1 MLRRKFKPS
10 QKIERFAKLT
20 TMMQSSG
27 DRRQIFQAE
36 ADMAGPF
43 LEYSPAF
50 VLSQAPPGC
59 RFAGRDKR
67 RASRFR
73 SREALLARLNV
84 VLEADS
90 LSLQT
95 RSSKLVTPVVTRH
108 IALAMSRHASLTLA
122 CQTVMQLAREIAKS
136 GAAGLRRKT

>member
-50 VLSQAPPGC
+50 VLSEAPPGC
-59 RFAGRDKR
+59 RFADRDKR
-67 RASRFR
+67 RTSRLR
-73 SREALLARLNV
+73 PREALLARLKRIGFLAIGISRVARHPAKNPY
-84 VLEADS
+84 DRGCS
-90 LSLQT
+90 L
-95 RSSKLVTPVVTRH
+95 
-108 IALAMSRHASLTLA
+108 
-122 CQTVMQLAREIAKS
+122 
-136 GAAGLRRKT
+136 